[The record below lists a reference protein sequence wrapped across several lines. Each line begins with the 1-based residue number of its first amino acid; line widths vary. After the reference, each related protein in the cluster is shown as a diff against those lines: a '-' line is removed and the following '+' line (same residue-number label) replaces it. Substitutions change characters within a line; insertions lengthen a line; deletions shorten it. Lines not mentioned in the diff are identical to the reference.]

1 MAGLAGEV
9 DLLVVHHENDCQAP
23 DTALKLHM
31 CMQDLHMA
39 NGKQNCFQSAFQGPL
54 VEAIVGCRAD
64 GGEALLNAEE
74 MIGLEKHVAG

>member
-1 MAGLAGEV
+1 
-9 DLLVVHHENDCQAP
+9 
-23 DTALKLHM
+23 M
-31 CMQDLHMA
+31 CMQDLHVA
-39 NGKQNCFQSAFQGPL
+39 NGKHNFFQSAFQGSL